1 MKNRERKVQ
10 FHLYF
15 SEDEYALLKKRTKD
29 SGMTSM
35 ADFIRKSVV
44 YGFTYTVDFRELHKY
59 NWLLSNLSNNLNQIA
74 HHLNGGGGWSAN
86 LKSEVLQGV
95 IAIYKIRDMVK
106 EMAGEYRG
114 GN

>member
-74 HHLNGGGGWSAN
+74 HQAN
-86 LKSEVLQGV
+86 SSGHATNSDLKEALKIMEEVWQSQKSMLSDLQF
-95 IAIYKIRDMVK
+95 K
-106 EMAGEYRG
+106 
-114 GN
+114 NQ

>member
-15 SEDEYALLKKRTKD
+15 SEDEYALLKKRTID

-35 ADFIRKSVV
+35 ADFVRKSVV
-44 YGFTYTVDFRELHKY
+44 YGFTYTVDFSELHKY

-74 HHLNGGGGWSAN
+74 HQAN
-86 LKSEVLQGV
+86 SSGHTTNSDLKEALKIMEEVWQSQKSMLSDLQF
-95 IAIYKIRDMVK
+95 K
-106 EMAGEYRG
+106 
-114 GN
+114 NQ